1 MYNVLCIVIF
11 PYILLRT
18 TKEKLMKN
26 SKKILLFAVI
36 VTLFTLLFALGAS
49 AEDVATSGSCGEN
62 ATWSFDTATGK
73 LTIGG
78 SGKMADYTNETGATP
93 AP

>member
-1 MYNVLCIVIF
+1 
-11 PYILLRT
+11 
-18 TKEKLMKN
+18 MKN
-26 SKKILLFAVI
+26 SKKILLFSVI